1 MTITETLN
9 RLVEAQQLAYA
20 SALNETR
27 GAERS
32 HWILFVYLRAVG
44 AGRFQGAPFRCPVA
58 R

>member
-9 RLVEAQQLAYA
+9 RFVEAQQLAYA

-32 HWILFVYLRAVG
+32 HWISVS
-44 AGRFQGAPFRCPVA
+44 GRSVKHLG
-58 R
+58 